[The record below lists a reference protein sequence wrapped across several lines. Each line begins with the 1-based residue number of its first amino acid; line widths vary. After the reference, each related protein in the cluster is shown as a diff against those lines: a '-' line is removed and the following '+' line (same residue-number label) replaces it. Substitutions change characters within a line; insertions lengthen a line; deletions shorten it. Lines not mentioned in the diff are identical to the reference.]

1 MANLDVLTYGFS
13 FISPE
18 GGFGWSSISLL
29 EVGGQNIVVDTGP
42 ASRRGLLW
50 SALDSRGL
58 SPEEID
64 LVILTHMHWD
74 HCQNTDMFSNARILV
89 HPKEIDYA
97 HNPNPADH
105 NAAKYIADM
114 MDKMR
119 VEPISDGD
127 VVADGISII
136 DTPGHTLG
144 HISVV
149 ADIGDENILVAGD
162 AMPDGG
168 TVTRKLPYNVF
179 WDVNDADRER
189 REDTRFVGR
198 LLSGTRP
205 ALSTER
211 REGRVPP
218 RTNTGGDHREQRGQ
232 HGRAV
237 TGLHRSLGARAGT
250 SSLSRSR
257 DTLPVSPPPGER
269 FREGATTT
277 LPADHGLQGLLLD
290 IEQRLDALGG
300 QVDQFVKSVAGK

>member
-1 MANLDVLTYGFS
+1 MTKLDVLTYGFS

-29 EVGGQNIVVDTGP
+29 QVGEQNIVVDTGP

-50 SALDSRGL
+50 AALDSRGL
-58 SPEEID
+58 TPEDID

-105 NAAKYIADM
+105 NAAKYIAEM

-127 VVADGISII
+127 VVAEGISII

-144 HISVV
+144 HISIV
-149 ADIGDENILVAGD
+149 AKVGDENVLVAGD

-168 TVTRKLPYNVF
+168 TVTRRLPYNVF
-179 WDVNDADRER
+179 WDVNDAIESVEKILDSSDVFYPGHDRPI
-189 REDTRFVGR
+189 
-198 LLSGTRP
+198 P
-205 ALSTER
+205 AER
-211 REGRVPP
+211 REGRVPSRP
-218 RTNTGGDHREQRGQ
+218 DAGGDSRQQRGS
-232 HGRAV
+232 HRRAIPH
-237 TGLHRSLGARAGT
+237 LHRPLGARAEHPAGAEAIKP
-250 SSLSRSR
+250 SK
-257 DTLPVSPPPGER
+257 
-269 FREGATTT
+269 FRTT
-277 LPADHGLQGLLLD
+277 LTA
-290 IEQRLDALGG
+290 
-300 QVDQFVKSVAGK
+300 

>member
-29 EVGGQNIVVDTGP
+29 QVGKQNIVVDTGP
-42 ASRRGLLW
+42 ASRRGLLY
-50 SALDSRGL
+50 ATLDSRGL
-58 SPEEID
+58 TPEDID

-105 NAAKYIADM
+105 NAAKYIAEM

-144 HISVV
+144 HISIV
-149 ADIGDENILVAGD
+149 AEVGDENILVAGD

-179 WDVNDADRER
+179 WDVNDA
-189 REDTRFVGR
+189 
-198 LLSGTRP
+198 
-205 ALSTER
+205 TESV
-211 REGRVPP
+211 EK
-218 RTNTGGDHREQRGQ
+218 
-232 HGRAV
+232 
-237 TGLHRSLGARAGT
+237 
-250 SSLSRSR
+250 
-257 DTLPVSPPPGER
+257 
-269 FREGATTT
+269 
-277 LPADHGLQGLLLD
+277 
-290 IEQRLDALGG
+290 ILDASDVFYPGHDRPFRLSDGKVEYLHG
-300 QVDQFVKSVAGK
+300 PTQVEIVASNEGNTVAPSLTYTVHSVREPNIQLVQKP

>member
-1 MANLDVLTYGFS
+1 MTKLDVLTYGFS

-29 EVGGQNIVVDTGP
+29 QVGNQNIVVDTGP

-58 SPEEID
+58 TPEDID

-105 NAAKYIADM
+105 NAAKYIAEM

-127 VVADGISII
+127 VVAEGISII

-144 HISVV
+144 HISILAKV
-149 ADIGDENILVAGD
+149 GDENILVAGD

-168 TVTRKLPYNVF
+168 TVTRRLPYNGLLGRERR
-179 WDVNDADRER
+179 DRER

-198 LLSGTRP
+198 VLPGARP
-205 ALSTER
+205 AIPAER
-211 REGRVPP
+211 REGRVPSRP
-218 RTNTGGDHREQRGQ
+218 DAGGD
-232 HGRAV
+232 
-237 TGLHRSLGARAGT
+237 
-250 SSLSRSR
+250 SR
-257 DTLPVSPPPGER
+257 
-269 FREGATTT
+269 
-277 LPADHGLQGLLLD
+277 Q
-290 IEQRLDALGG
+290 
-300 QVDQFVKSVAGK
+300 

>member
-1 MANLDVLTYGFS
+1 MTKLDVLTYGFS

-29 EVGGQNIVVDTGP
+29 QVGDQNIVVDTGP

-50 SALDSRGL
+50 AALDSRGL
-58 SPEEID
+58 TPEDID

-105 NAAKYIADM
+105 NAAKYIAEM

-127 VVADGISII
+127 VVAEGISII

-144 HISVV
+144 HISILAKV
-149 ADIGDENILVAGD
+149 GDENILVAGD

-168 TVTRKLPYNVF
+168 TVTRRLPYNVF
-179 WDVNDADRER
+179 WDVNDAIESVEKILDSSDVFYPGHDRP
-189 REDTRFVGR
+189 FR
-198 LLSGTRP
+198 LNDGKVEYL
-205 ALSTER
+205 
-211 REGRVPP
+211 
-218 RTNTGGDHREQRGQ
+218 
-232 HGRAV
+232 HGPTQVEIVA
-237 TGLHRSLGARAGT
+237 SN
-250 SSLSRSR
+250 
-257 DTLPVSPPPGER
+257 
-269 FREGATTT
+269 EGATVAPSLTYT
-277 LPADHGLQGLLLD
+277 VH
-290 IEQRLDALGG
+290 
-300 QVDQFVKSVAGK
+300 SVREPNIQLVQKR

>member
-29 EVGGQNIVVDTGP
+29 EVGGQNIVIDTGP
-42 ASRRGLLW
+42 ASRRNNLW

-58 SPEEID
+58 TPEEID

-149 ADIGDENILVAGD
+149 ADVGEENILVAGD

-168 TVTRKLPYNVF
+168 TVTRRLPYNVF
-179 WDVNDADRER
+179 WDVNDATESVEKILDSSDVFYPGHDRP
-189 REDTRFVGR
+189 FR
-198 LLSGTRP
+198 LS
-205 ALSTER
+205 
-211 REGRVPP
+211 
-218 RTNTGGDHREQRGQ
+218 D
-232 HGRAV
+232 
-237 TGLHRSLGARAGT
+237 
-250 SSLSRSR
+250 
-257 DTLPVSPPPGER
+257 
-269 FREGATTT
+269 
-277 LPADHGLQGLLLD
+277 
-290 IEQRLDALGG
+290 G
-300 QVDQFVKSVAGK
+300 QVEYLHGPTQVEIVVSNEGNTVAPSLAYTVHSVREPNIQLVQKP

>member
-1 MANLDVLTYGFS
+1 MTKLDVLTYGFS

-29 EVGGQNIVVDTGP
+29 QVGEQNIVVDTGP

-58 SPEEID
+58 TPEDID

-105 NAAKYIADM
+105 NAAKYIAEM

-127 VVADGISII
+127 VVAEGISII

-144 HISVV
+144 HISILAKV
-149 ADIGDENILVAGD
+149 GDENILVAGD

-168 TVTRKLPYNVF
+168 TVTRRLP
-179 WDVNDADRER
+179 
-189 REDTRFVGR
+189 TTS
-198 LLSGTRP
+198 SGT
-205 ALSTER
+205 
-211 REGRVPP
+211 
-218 RTNTGGDHREQRGQ
+218 
-232 HGRAV
+232 
-237 TGLHRSLGARAGT
+237 
-250 SSLSRSR
+250 
-257 DTLPVSPPPGER
+257 
-269 FREGATTT
+269 
-277 LPADHGLQGLLLD
+277 
-290 IEQRLDALGG
+290 
-300 QVDQFVKSVAGK
+300 

>member
-1 MANLDVLTYGFS
+1 MTWKIWKGRHPMANLDVLTYGFS

-58 SPEEID
+58 TPEDID

-127 VVADGISII
+127 VVAEGISII

-168 TVTRKLPYNVF
+168 TVTRKLPYNVLLG
-179 WDVNDADRER
+179 RER
-189 REDTRFVGR
+189 RHRECREDTRLVGR
-198 LLSGTRP
+198 LLPRP
-205 ALSTER
+205 RPPIPPER
-211 REGRVPP
+211 RKGRVPP
-218 RTNTGGDHREQRGQ
+218 RPDTGGDRRQQRRQHR
-232 HGRAV
+232 RAV
-237 TGLHRSLGARAGT
+237 PRLHRPLRARAEHPACPET
-250 SSLSRSR
+250 VTPSRS
-257 DTLPVSPPPGER
+257 LPGN
-269 FREGATTT
+269 
-277 LPADHGLQGLLLD
+277 LP
-290 IEQRLDALGG
+290 
-300 QVDQFVKSVAGK
+300 